1 MQTIEAELGRQK
13 NKAYGKVT
21 QARVKPEKQSTRGK
35 QNPKGPGKN
44 SKKKARFMNNDSK
57 IHEE

>member
-13 NKAYGKVT
+13 NKAYGKVM

-35 QNPKGPGKN
+35 QNPKGLGKN
-44 SKKKARFMNNDSK
+44 SKKKAFMKHQDS
-57 IHEE
+57 